1 MDILTRSPAKILKE
15 KCSRSFDLFS
25 PLGSKELF
33 LMQERKFAALNLSIR
48 RKRIGL
54 RDSAESL
61 RLTKTSPSIKL
72 LFDNEELFSLAEK
85 SLSVISNL
93 QTPIKFRKR
102 KYSNLINEERENYEP
117 VDMSVDLSSPFIAE
131 ENSAEISDQENS
143 CIKRVRLS
151 SKSF

>member
-15 KCSRSFDLFS
+15 KCTRSFELFS
-25 PLGSKELF
+25 PVRSKELF
-33 LMQERKFAALNLSIR
+33 LLQERKFAALNLSIR
-48 RKRIGL
+48 RKRISL
-54 RDSAESL
+54 RNSAESL

-72 LFDNEELFSLAEK
+72 FDNEEIFSLAEK

-102 KYSNLINEERENYEP
+102 KFSNIINEERENYEP
-117 VDMSVDLSSPFIAE
+117 VDIWSVDLSSPFIIE
-131 ENSAEISDQENS
+131 EDLAQITDSGSGG
-143 CIKRVRLS
+143 IKRARLS